1 MKVAVRFA
9 DLAGNNRADYL
20 CIASDGIVSG
30 YLQQGSGVF
39 VDVGQIKSAIG
50 TDQANLRWADVDGDE
65 KNDMLWSEKFSGDTW
80 VQRRPQFPGHRWWL
94 FFFWRVQE
102 KKAYYG
108 LAAWSCI
115 YHADL
120 DGNDHAVEHYILES
134 FNNKVTGGGSGG
146 DHTPYVPNPKDDK
159 PLPTCPDAS
168 KLDRPLVWTTIRITI
183 LLQFVQDS
191 LARYDEIMASSYEK
205 YFKIYTDYLVSNS
218 WSALRSFLLK
228 RGDEYFTC
236 KTTEETTCCN
246 RAYRASGVGILAMS
260 RDLTT
265 ESAATQ
271 TPLSHVLRLFT
282 TRNDENTTHWS
293 LRSDKEGDF
302 WNAPAADVGAPRE
315 KMNIAKLQSSGT
327 LHSSCSRDAG
337 FNTDDVTKPKTILNK
352 ALGDAK
358 PLIDQLSAP
367 LFEIQAMSLEA
378 DPEDIVDSVSMS
390 ILLIRDSVAFLENVV
405 EMGKQ
410 LEEAD
415 KRSFILNLLSPIFLV
430 VSMGGSTLTSAGL
443 TSLGRAFVAIGE
455 GAGIGLEI
463 YDMVQ
468 TPSATPLDLF
478 GILFSVKVTPKRLP
492 WPDVQC
498 LTQTSLELAQR
509 PLPNWNKSLR
519 DARDWMCLRYN

>member
-65 KNDMLWSEKFSGDTW
+65 KNDMLW
-80 VQRRPQFPGHRWWL
+80 
-94 FFFWRVQE
+94 
-102 KKAYYG
+102 
-108 LAAWSCI
+108 
-115 YHADL
+115 
-120 DGNDHAVEHYILES
+120 N
-134 FNNKVTGGGSGG
+134 
-146 DHTPYVPNPKDDK
+146 
-159 PLPTCPDAS
+159 
-168 KLDRPLVWTTIRITI
+168 RPLVWTTIRITI

-191 LARYDEIMASSYEK
+191 LARYDEIMASSYDK

-246 RAYRASGVGILAMS
+246 
-260 RDLTT
+260 
-265 ESAATQ
+265 
-271 TPLSHVLRLFT
+271 
-282 TRNDENTTHWS
+282 
-293 LRSDKEGDF
+293 
-302 WNAPAADVGAPRE
+302 
-315 KMNIAKLQSSGT
+315 
-327 LHSSCSRDAG
+327 
-337 FNTDDVTKPKTILNK
+337 TILNK

-478 GILFSVKVTPKRLP
+478 GILFSVKGI
-492 WPDVQC
+492 
-498 LTQTSLELAQR
+498 
-509 PLPNWNKSLR
+509 
-519 DARDWMCLRYN
+519 

>member
-134 FNNKVTGGGSGG
+134 FNNKVRTSLNTSCGLTYWTGDDGPITNPDLMKMTTQVTGGGSGG

-159 PLPTCPDAS
+159 PLPTY
-168 KLDRPLVWTTIRITI
+168 RPLVWTTIRITI

-246 RAYRASGVGILAMS
+246 VCKAEGVSCQWCGDPCDVQGPYDRI
-260 RDLTT
+260 RRYT
-265 ESAATQ
+265 
-271 TPLSHVLRLFT
+271 
-282 TRNDENTTHWS
+282 NTTQPF
-293 LRSDKEGDF
+293 E
-302 WNAPAADVGAPRE
+302 
-315 KMNIAKLQSSGT
+315 
-327 LHSSCSRDAG
+327 G

-478 GILFSVKVTPKRLP
+478 GILFSVKGI
-492 WPDVQC
+492 
-498 LTQTSLELAQR
+498 
-509 PLPNWNKSLR
+509 
-519 DARDWMCLRYN
+519 